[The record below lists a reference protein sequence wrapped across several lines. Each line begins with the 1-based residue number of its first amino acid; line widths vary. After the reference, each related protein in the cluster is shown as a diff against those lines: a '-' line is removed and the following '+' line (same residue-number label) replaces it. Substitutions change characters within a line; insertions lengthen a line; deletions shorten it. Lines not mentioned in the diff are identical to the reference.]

1 MIQLK
6 RDARQI
12 AGVLEQGEEREKD
25 RHRRQ
30 HDRNDGR
37 EHAPHAVG
45 EQGDRAGRQAE
56 RGERTPERRFE
67 PEQESGKHGAD
78 GVRAGERQPE
88 NEREQQEHEGNA
100 EAAAEH
106 NTKAESSIV
115 PVKSYNTCAPST
127 FATSRRHDPQS
138 NQPSRIATMSDT
150 AGVAETDKIV
160 AEAAGTGGEQSEGPK
175 FTLEL
180 TQDQKDIRDWAH
192 GFAEQVVRPA
202 AR

>member
-67 PEQESGKHGAD
+67 PEQKSGKHGAD

-88 NEREQQEHEGNA
+88 NEREQQEHERNA

-106 NTKAESSIV
+106 NTV
-115 PVKSYNTCAPST
+115 DGTV
-127 FATSRRHDPQS
+127 
-138 NQPSRIATMSDT
+138 
-150 AGVAETDKIV
+150 AGVRIV
-160 AEAAGTGGEQSEGPK
+160 RCGDAGHSDLLGAQHRGGGQNIVKLVARLS
-175 FTLEL
+175 L
-180 TQDQKDIRDWAH
+180 
-192 GFAEQVVRPA
+192 VRLSIQTAPDV
-202 AR
+202 RGVSDRRS